1 MGALAVLGSPFNS
14 GALAFFQQ
22 QQIYIKN
29 HRLKEYGDCYLLMHV
44 HHGTWVEVLGVV
56 QCEFSVP
63 ADVWM
68 RSDLF
73 RLKMVHLCLTP
84 IVNYSRNSLAGL
96 KMFSKLKLK
105 FPDQG
110 FFFYRHMFCNQNC
123 KMYSWLDFTDLS
135 FELSQNI
142 FILKKVNST
151 AKVLITLK
159 DEFSQT
165 NFKC

>member
-1 MGALAVLGSPFNS
+1 M
-14 GALAFFQQ
+14 
-22 QQIYIKN
+22 
-29 HRLKEYGDCYLLMHV
+29 
-44 HHGTWVEVLGVV
+44 LGVV

-110 FFFYRHMFCNQNC
+110 FLFF
-123 KMYSWLDFTDLS
+123 FTGTCFVTRIVKCIHDS
-135 FELSQNI
+135 
-142 FILKKVNST
+142 ILPT
-151 AKVLITLK
+151 
-159 DEFSQT
+159 
-165 NFKC
+165 